1 MTWNEFQQA
10 NAGRGW
16 DSARMSRE
24 WSQYKDDVAGA
35 RDGREDGGQANTEV
49 PTALAR
55 RDEGGGTMW
64 FGVGFF
70 AIVVAAVVWF
80 AMRRRKQADGQA
92 ILELQQALKLPEST
106 MTEVYLSLDGLE
118 DHPDFPA
125 LMDKATA
132 VTEQIDALKAGTP
145 DAAACSRARALA
157 DDTRRIRAAFDQ
169 ARRTLPRN

>member
-16 DSARMSRE
+16 DSARMSHE

-35 RDGREDGGQANTEV
+35 RDGHEATGQTGSEV

-55 RDEGGGTMW
+55 RDEGGSSMW

-92 ILELQQALKLPEST
+92 VLELQQALKLPEAT

-132 VTEQIDALKAGTP
+132 VTEQIDALKAGAS
-145 DAAACSRARALA
+145 DAGAVNRARALA
-157 DDTRRIRAAFDQ
+157 DDARRIRAAFDQ